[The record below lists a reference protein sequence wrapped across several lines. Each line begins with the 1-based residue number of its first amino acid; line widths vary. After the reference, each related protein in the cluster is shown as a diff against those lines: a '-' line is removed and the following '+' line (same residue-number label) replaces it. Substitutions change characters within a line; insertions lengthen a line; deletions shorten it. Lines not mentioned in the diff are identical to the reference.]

1 MDLAERQ
8 IEKEPVRVLVL
19 DDEEM
24 YRVNLSDF
32 ISDEGFLVISAG
44 SGEEALELL
53 ETQPVDAVIVDMR
66 LPGIDGNTFIIRAH
80 QIQPGLRF
88 IVHTGSTS
96 YSIPD
101 ELHEIGLTEKQVF
114 LKPLED
120 FTILTDIIREITRNK
135 KTHDT

>member
-8 IEKEPVRVLVL
+8 KDRPLVRVLIL

-32 ISDEGFLVISAG
+32 ISDEGFLVIAAG
-44 SGEEALELL
+44 SGEDALELL
-53 ETQPVDAVIVDMR
+53 ETQQVDVAIVDMR
-66 LPGIDGNTFIIRAH
+66 LPGIDGNTFINRAH
-80 QIQPGLRF
+80 KIRPGLRF

-96 YSIPD
+96 YSIPK
-101 ELHEIGLTEKQVF
+101 ELEGIGLTEKHVF

-120 FTILTDIIREITRNK
+120 FSILTETIKIITQDY
-135 KTHDT
+135 T